1 MQNFILSKNQ
11 VMDNVQFFKQNS
23 EKGYSEMVQKIIE
36 SKPFGNH
43 KFYIFQ
49 FVKRVDD
56 NMGIKV
62 MHHQPRLTKPEPLPG
77 TSLLRCDPNDPG
89 QVTIIWTLPNQE
101 NFGMYKHGKMFS
113 DPFVHECVKKYLE
126 NPKELMK
133 TEEGDLSDEKIR
145 EIYREIKANRKMKK
159 GKENQKDSQNRSN
172 TILSP

>member
-1 MQNFILSKNQ
+1 MQNFLLSKNH
-11 VMDNVQFFKQNS
+11 VMDNVHFFKENS
-23 EKGYSEMVQKIIE
+23 EKGYCDMVQKIIE

-89 QVTIIWTLPNQE
+89 KVTIIWTLPNQE
-101 NFGMYKHGKMFS
+101 NFGMYKVGKMFS
-113 DPFVHECVKKYLE
+113 DPFVYDCVQKYLK
-126 NPKELMK
+126 NPKELMQR
-133 TEEGDLSDEKIR
+133 EEGDLDDDKIR
-145 EIYREIKANRKMKK
+145 EIYKEIKQNSQKKK
-159 GKENQKDSQNRSN
+159 GKIDQTLK
-172 TILSP
+172 I